1 MAQTNVQAFSGDVEI
16 ANTLTVSDDI
26 IVDDGTNHSLTIDPT
41 TSMIYNKQ
49 IYFVNVANNSYNY
62 LGRFRVYAPPAI
74 FNIWDTGSALGSG
87 SRYSMSKGYGQPQS
101 PIVNALEG
109 SEFSTYRFYWEPEAA
124 GGGDEEDIYYHVWF
138 SPSRAGDYTFYIHAK
153 SYTFPTEPSSP
164 TYNDVI
170 YGMLNLL
177 GSNGT
182 QSHVV
187 VGRPSKSGN
196 ATLQLHNES
205 QVTGDRLTHEAI
217 QLFSNTT
224 PTAGDFS
231 NVFITMTPSITNGG
245 YGGYIE
251 GWIKSGTSSGLSLG
265 NISQGTKYRGLTI
278 TSQGSVGIG
287 TTNPQEALHVAGNI
301 RLGAAEGVDDDNLKS
316 IVTTSPLEVHSNAED
331 LDGLGVSLNLRSG
344 FSDSESNIQMLSS
357 KSNSTFQYISF
368 ATATQERMRI
378 TSGGNVGIGKTDPGS
393 ALDVVGDVAIS
404 SDLVVGEA
412 ITISNTE
419 DTGFSNVIAL
429 SIQAKSSDHTSI
441 TNGYG
446 SRIQFRTNRGTNQ
459 GGSAQSAD
467 IKGYVWSGAGGGQDY
482 HALDLNVYGDNSS
495 LNRGISILSNSPT
508 GGPAKTIMHGYVGI
522 GRDNPACALDIAG
535 EDVMIRGNTPSL
547 NFSEGTGAM
556 DGNFRIRYD
565 GVNQTDNNNFLAI
578 QTGAS
583 FGVTA
588 LHCKYNG
595 LVGIYNNNPASL
607 LSVRGNYSNSQ
618 APTTYN
624 SAPPLCV
631 VNPTSSD
638 GQPICQFRTNQ
649 GVTNIR
655 NDGLYHK
662 RGNGDSLQ
670 LFTSSSNVRFKNGT
684 VGNQLELHN
693 NGTAYFNCNLR
704 ANNYNDNSDDR
715 IKYNESSIKNA
726 IQTLFKLKPQKY
738 DKVSM
743 DIDVL
748 EPSQYLNATDKEGY
762 EWNDIEDG
770 WIKRKPI
777 TSSTGE
783 TETGLIAQDIWYD
796 APELRHIVNLPDDA
810 IPDDTKPTEPD
821 PGNIRSDPDYD
832 SAGWGK
838 LGPAT
843 VNYISLIP
851 YMIKSIKEL
860 YNEVTR
866 HKTRVPT
873 ELYSN
878 VQNYRHMIVSKH
890 GDNIQLANTEND
902 KAVHGV
908 ISDIK
913 TDTDNYEIL
922 IEHIGMGNVWVLNTG
937 SNIEVGDYIT
947 TSNITGYGMLQD
959 STYFMNH
966 TIGKSTIDCDFTVQT
981 TPIKQKIRRLQDK
994 THWIKTKRLVH
1005 CSLMA
1010 YSNLSNDTRTTE
1022 IETYYNTYENT
1033 QGSSNVEQQTMQYII
1048 DNEQPFEITESEM
1061 NFEKYS
1067 NTYTVNTPFHTEPQ
1081 TRTNY
1086 YRKTF
1091 SKLENEL
1098 EGYEP
1103 IVEQEMMDVLD
1114 DNGQVQW
1121 EDTGD
1126 TRPLYDLRYLTIDGS
1141 ITDQSNAVYTASLVP
1156 ISLHL

>member
-26 IVDDGTNHSLTIDPT
+26 VANNGTNHQLTIDAT

-49 IYFVNVANNSYNY
+49 LYFQDAAIDSYNY

-74 FNIWDTGSALGSG
+74 FNISDQGSALGSG
-87 SRYSMSKGYGQPQS
+87 SRYSMSKGWGQQT
-101 PIVNALEG
+101 PIMNAFEG
-109 SEFSTYRFYWEPEAA
+109 SEFSNYKFYWEPEAA
-124 GGGDEEDIYYHVWF
+124 GGDSEESIFYHVWF
-138 SPSRAGDYTFYIHAK
+138 SPSRAGNYTFYIHAK
-153 SYTFPTEPSSP
+153 DYLFPTEPSSP

-170 YGMLNLL
+170 YGMLNLI
-177 GSNGT
+177 GANGT

-187 VGRPSKSGN
+187 VGRPNVSGN

-205 QVTGDRLTHEAI
+205 QTGDRLTHEAI
-217 QLFSNTT
+217 QLFSNTSPDT
-224 PTAGDFS
+224 GDVS
-231 NVFITMTPSITNGG
+231 NVFITMTPSTTNGG

-251 GWIKSGTSSGLSLG
+251 GWIKSGTNSGLSLG

-287 TTNPQEALHVAGNI
+287 TTDPDEALHVAGNI
-301 RLGAAEGVDDDNLKS
+301 RLGAAEGVDDDNFKS

-344 FSDSESNIQMLSS
+344 FSDSESNIQMISS

-378 TSGGNVGIGKTDPGS
+378 ISNGRVGIGTTDP
-393 ALDVVGDVAIS
+393 
-404 SDLVVGEA
+404 SDSLAVNRG
-412 ITISNTE
+412 ITIQNEE

-441 TNGYG
+441 VNGYG

-459 GGSAQSAD
+459 GGSASSAD
-467 IKGYVWSGAGGGQDY
+467 IKGYVWSGGGSGSDY
-482 HALDLNVYGDNSS
+482 HGLDINVYGDNSS
-495 LNRGISILSNSPT
+495 LNKGISILSVSNT
-508 GGPAKTIMHGYVGI
+508 GGPAKTLIHGNIGI
-522 GRDNPACALDIAG
+522 GVTDPTYKLDVLDTIR
-535 EDVMIRGNTPSL
+535 IRGNYPTIY
-547 NFSEGTGAM
+547 FSEGSAAATEGGFRIFNDGASQD
-556 DGNFRIRYD
+556 DGNNY
-565 GVNQTDNNNFLAI
+565 LAI
-578 QTGAS
+578 QRRISAGTYESIIHSRFDG
-583 FGVTA
+583 
-588 LHCKYNG
+588 N
-595 LVGIYNNNPASL
+595 VGIAITNANSK
-607 LSVRGNYSNSQ
+607 LSIRGNYSNSQ
-618 APTTYN
+618 APVSFN

-631 VNPTSSD
+631 VNPTAAD
-638 GQPICQFRTNQ
+638 AQPICQFRTNQ
-649 GVTNIR
+649 GITNIR
-655 NDGLYHK
+655 NDGIYHK

-670 LFTSSSNVRFKNGT
+670 LFTSSSNVRFGNGT
-684 VGNQLELHN
+684 TGALLQLHN
-693 NGTAYFNCNLR
+693 NGTAYFNCPLR
-704 ANNYNDNSDDR
+704 ADSYNNNSDDR
-715 IKYNESSIKNA
+715 AKHNESSIKNA

-738 DKVSM
+738 DKVSI

-748 EPSQYLNATDKEGY
+748 EHSQYLNATDKDGY
-762 EWNDIEDG
+762 EWNDVEDG

-777 TSSTGE
+777 ASSACE

-810 IPDDTKPTEPD
+810 IPDDTKPSEPD

-838 LGPAT
+838 MGIAS
-843 VNYISLIP
+843 VNYINLIP

-866 HKTRVPT
+866 HKTHVPP

-890 GDNIQLANTEND
+890 GYNIQLANTEND

-908 ISDIK
+908 ISDIN

-959 STYFMNH
+959 STFFMNH

-994 THWIKTKRLVH
+994 THWIKTARLVQ
-1005 CSLMA
+1005 CSFMA
-1010 YSNLSNDTRTTE
+1010 YSNLSNDTRATE
-1022 IETYYNTYENT
+1022 IETYYNTYENLL
-1033 QGSSNVEQQTMQYII
+1033 QVSNVEQDAMQYII
-1048 DNEQPFEITESEM
+1048 DNEQPYEIAESEM

-1067 NTYTVNTPFHTEPQ
+1067 NTYAVNTPFHTGPQ

-1086 YRKTF
+1086 YRKRI

>member
-49 IYFVNVANNSYNY
+49 LSFVNVANDSYNY

-87 SRYSMSKGYGQPQS
+87 SRYSMSKGYGQTQS

-109 SEFSTYRFYWEPEAA
+109 SEFSTYSFYWEPEAA
-124 GGGDEEDIYYHVWF
+124 GGGSEENHFYHVWF
-138 SPSRAGDYTFYIHAK
+138 SPSRQGNYTFYIHAK
-153 SYTFPTEPSSP
+153 DYLFPTEPSSP

-177 GSNGT
+177 GSGGT

-187 VGRPSKSGN
+187 VGRPNNSGN

-205 QVTGDRLTHEAI
+205 QVSGDRLTHEAI

-224 PTAGDFS
+224 PATDDVS

-251 GWIKSGTSSGLSLG
+251 GWIKSGSSSGLSLG

-287 TTNPQEALHVAGNI
+287 
-301 RLGAAEGVDDDNLKS
+301 
-316 IVTTSPLEVHSNAED
+316 
-331 LDGLGVSLNLRSG
+331 
-344 FSDSESNIQMLSS
+344 
-357 KSNSTFQYISF
+357 
-368 ATATQERMRI
+368 
-378 TSGGNVGIGKTDPGS
+378 KTDPGGT
-393 ALDVVGDVAIS
+393 LDVNDYLIVRTDGIVRGTNSLRAES
-404 SDLVVGEA
+404 SA
-412 ITISNTE
+412 
-419 DTGFSNVIAL
+419 
-429 SIQAKSSDHTSI
+429 DHTSGRYFPGNGNFPNHTLSLLYKNTRSNGTGPGI
-441 TNGYG
+441 NFSGPYHATSEFMTTYGTIKCAAGGLTNGVVGYDAN
-446 SRIQFRTNRGTNQ
+446 FRFELN
-459 GGSAQSAD
+459 D
-467 IKGYVWSGAGGGQDY
+467 ISNNGQRE
-482 HALDLNVYGDNSS
+482 VF
-495 LNRGISILSNSPT
+495 
-508 GGPAKTIMHGYVGI
+508 TIMGNTGRVGI

-556 DGNFRIRYD
+556 DGIFRIRCD
-565 GVNQTDNNNFLAI
+565 GANQSDNNNFLAI

-618 APTTYN
+618 APVTFN
-624 SAPPLCV
+624 SAPPLTV
-631 VNPTSSD
+631 VNPTSAD

-649 GVTNIR
+649 GIWNLR
-655 NDGLYHK
+655 NDCLYHK
-662 RGNGDSLQ
+662 RGNGDILQ
-670 LFTSSSNVRFKNGT
+670 LYTSSSNVNFGNGT
-684 VGNQLELHN
+684 TGAILQMHN
-693 NGTAYFNCNLR
+693 NGTAYFNCALR
-704 ANNYNDNSDDR
+704 ADSYNNNSDDR
-715 IKYNESSIKNA
+715 VKHNESSIKNA

-748 EPSQYLNATDKEGY
+748 EHSQYLNATDKEGY

-777 TSSTGE
+777 ASSACI

-796 APELRHIVNLPDDA
+796 APELRHIVSLPDDA
-810 IPDDTKPTEPD
+810 IPDDTKPSEPD

-838 LGPAT
+838 MGPAT
-843 VNYISLIP
+843 VNYINLIP

-866 HKTRVPT
+866 HKTRVPS

-878 VQNYRHMIVSKH
+878 VQDYHHMIVSKH

-947 TSNITGYGMLQD
+947 TSNITGYGMKQD

-994 THWIKTKRLVH
+994 THWIKTKRLVQ

-1048 DNEQPFEITESEM
+1048 DNEQPIEIKESEM
-1061 NFEKYS
+1061 NF
-1067 NTYTVNTPFHTEPQ
+1067 
-1081 TRTNY
+1081 
-1086 YRKTF
+1086 
-1091 SKLENEL
+1091 
-1098 EGYEP
+1098 
-1103 IVEQEMMDVLD
+1103 
-1114 DNGQVQW
+1114 
-1121 EDTGD
+1121 
-1126 TRPLYDLRYLTIDGS
+1126 
-1141 ITDQSNAVYTASLVP
+1141 
-1156 ISLHL
+1156 

>member
-49 IYFVNVANNSYNY
+49 LSFVNVANDSYNY

-87 SRYSMSKGYGQPQS
+87 SRYSMSKGYGQTQS

-109 SEFSTYRFYWEPEAA
+109 SEFSTYSFYWEPEAA
-124 GGGDEEDIYYHVWF
+124 GGGSEENHFYHVWF
-138 SPSRAGDYTFYIHAK
+138 SPSRQGNYTFYIHAK
-153 SYTFPTEPSSP
+153 DYLFPTEPSSP

-177 GSNGT
+177 GSGGT

-187 VGRPSKSGN
+187 VGRPNNSGN

-205 QVTGDRLTHEAI
+205 QVSGDRLTHEAI

-224 PTAGDFS
+224 PATDDVS

-251 GWIKSGTSSGLSLG
+251 GWIKSGSSSGLSLG

-287 TTNPQEALHVAGNI
+287 TTSPGATLDVAAQHGEIAEPMVYFRSNRDGDSNGDGN
-301 RLGAAEGVDDDNLKS
+301 VLK
-316 IVTTSPLEVHSNAED
+316 LETGGNRSDVEI
-331 LDGLGVSLNLRSG
+331 LDCVAPAGSRFVVKA
-344 FSDSESNIQMLSS
+344 D
-357 KSNSTFQYISF
+357 
-368 ATATQERMRI
+368 
-378 TSGGNVGIGKTDPGS
+378 GNVGINKADPGGL
-393 ALDVVGDVAIS
+393 LDVNDYLIVRTDGIVRGTNSLRAES
-404 SDLVVGEA
+404 SA
-412 ITISNTE
+412 
-419 DTGFSNVIAL
+419 
-429 SIQAKSSDHTSI
+429 DHTSGRYFPGNGNFPNHTLSLLYKNTRSNGTGPGI
-441 TNGYG
+441 NFSGPYHATSEFMTTYGTIKCAAGGLTNGVVGYDAN
-446 SRIQFRTNRGTNQ
+446 FRFELN
-459 GGSAQSAD
+459 D
-467 IKGYVWSGAGGGQDY
+467 ISNNGQRE
-482 HALDLNVYGDNSS
+482 VF
-495 LNRGISILSNSPT
+495 
-508 GGPAKTIMHGYVGI
+508 TIMGNTGRVGI

-556 DGNFRIRYD
+556 DGFFRIRCD
-565 GVNQTDNNNFLAI
+565 GANQSDNNNFLAI

-595 LVGIYNNNPASL
+595 LVGIYNNNPTSL

-618 APTTYN
+618 APVTFN
-624 SAPPLCV
+624 SAPPLTV
-631 VNPTSSD
+631 VNPSSLD

-649 GVTNIR
+649 GIWNLR
-655 NDGLYHK
+655 NDCLYHK
-662 RGNGDSLQ
+662 RGNGDILQ
-670 LFTSSSNVRFKNGT
+670 LFTSSSNVNFGNGT
-684 VGNQLELHN
+684 NSVLLQLHN
-693 NGTAYFNCNLR
+693 NGTAYFNCPLR
-704 ANNYNDNSDDR
+704 ADSYANNSDDR
-715 IKYNESSIKNA
+715 VKYNESSIKNA

-748 EPSQYLNATDKEGY
+748 EHSQYLNATDKEGY

-777 TSSTGE
+777 TSSTCE

-810 IPDDTKPTEPD
+810 IPDDTKPSEPD

-838 LGPAT
+838 MGVAT
-843 VNYISLIP
+843 VNYINLIP

-866 HKTRVPT
+866 HKTRVPS

-878 VQNYRHMIVSKH
+878 VQDYHHMIVSKH

-947 TSNITGYGMLQD
+947 TSNITGYGMKQD

-994 THWIKTKRLVH
+994 THWIKTARLVQ
-1005 CSLMA
+1005 CSFMA
-1010 YSNLSNDTRTTE
+1010 YSNLSDDVKTTE
-1022 IETYYNTYENT
+1022 TETYYKAYENT

-1048 DNEQPFEITESEM
+1048 DNEQPLEITESEM

-1067 NTYTVNTPFHTEPQ
+1067 NTYAVNTPFHTGPQ

-1086 YRKTF
+1086 YRKRI